1 MNALVLLAMLQVTP
15 VDTIVQTVTVPRPAI
30 VVVGDTTIVNVE
42 VHTDSLAAAID
53 RGAQAALN
61 QAITDCECT
70 GSDYHWE
77 VRAGLTLLAYGLYE
91 LRKWRKSRFPD
102 EIDVDVDVDVEVEA
116 PKKPPYPRK
125 PHG

>member
-77 VRAGLTLLAYGLYE
+77 VRAGLTLLAYGLDE

>member
-1 MNALVLLAMLQVTP
+1 MNALVLLAMLQVVP
-15 VDTIVQTVTVPRPAI
+15 ADTITQTTVLPRPE
-30 VVVGDTTIVNVE
+30 VVVNGDSIYVDVQ